1 LTAPLRSALYRAQTG
16 MRAMPQSITTHVH
29 ALVAD
34 AEREIETGGMKGRG
48 E

>member
-1 LTAPLRSALYRAQTG
+1 
-16 MRAMPQSITTHVH
+16 MPQSITTHVN

-34 AEREIETGGMKGRG
+34 AEREIETGGIKGRD